1 MWTPDGEVYLGH
13 FNSSEKAGQAYD
25 RAAICLK
32 GFEEAVKDGLNF
44 RSTTYHQER
53 DILEESDFG
62 NIVSQLQKMGVKGS
76 GDLVLK

>member
-1 MWTPDGEVYLGH
+1 M
-13 FNSSEKAGQAYD
+13 
-25 RAAICLK
+25 
-32 GFEEAVKDGLNF
+32 KDGLNF